1 MLLGCVWDWGEALR
15 THCCQAA
22 LMCRWPKG
30 GAVRD
35 GYSLA
40 GGGGVHVAG
49 MGEGDGSVWE

>member
-1 MLLGCVWDWGEALR
+1 MWDWGEALR

-30 GAVRD
+30 VAVRD